1 MNPIQIISASA
12 GSGKTYRLAQ
22 VLVECVSSG
31 QARPEGL
38 IATTFTRK
46 AAAELEGRARRALL
60 RAGLNDAAQRLAASR
75 IGTVNSVCARL
86 VGDAAFDLGLSPD
99 LRVLDAEQATAAL
112 RQACHNVITLDE
124 LDEMAAFK
132 DLLIDFDGNERIYEI
147 QDFAR
152 ANGLGGPELKES
164 ARRSVESFLGLLG
177 SPAKDGAA
185 FDAVLAKACREFVVA
200 VAPRKGLTKKTGDS
214 LNKVQCALQAFDAG
228 SRPKWADW
236 GSLAALEVGKGERG
250 LEVPVCQAA
259 AAHDRHPELRRDAVR
274 AIELCFDI
282 AARSLERYAQYKREI
297 GATDFTDQEVLAL
310 ELLDE
315 PAVRERIS
323 DEVDL
328 VLVDEFQ
335 DTSPLQL
342 ALFLKLAGI
351 VKRNV
356 WVGDQKQAIY
366 GFRGSDPALM
376 DAAIETLLADGD
388 LETLSKSWRSRSDLV
403 SLTSDLFTAAFAPH
417 GIAARRV
424 ELKPARGTE
433 ATGLG
438 PTLERWVL
446 DGKNKDDKTGCLANA
461 LREFLADSSVR
472 VRELATGEARL
483 AGPRD
488 IAVLCRTN
496 KTAEAVAEA
505 LEASGIRAVLAQ
517 TDFASRI
524 EGRLLVA
531 GLRLWVDTRD
541 ALALAELGRLLDAT
555 DDGNAWLASVL
566 QEPYGAAFAKLP
578 AVERITSRRTAA
590 PTLGPVAALDAVAED
605 LGLRELCLGWG
616 NFDERMRTVEALRS
630 RAVRH
635 AAACAEEGAAATPL
649 SFVTSLESE
658 TDQGPQPADGVDAVV
673 VSTWHG
679 AKGLEWPVTVL
690 FELDSKSNMS
700 RYDVSVESDA
710 PTIRLD
716 APLEKRWI
724 CFWPGIYHGG
734 SKSTPFYTRLSAH
747 PLNTAHETRKRR
759 EEVRL
764 TYVGF
769 TRARDRLVLAAPE
782 GKLCAGGL
790 SNLVDDQGKKLII
803 EDEHGLTVAGKRVKP
818 FVRRGVSGLGERAQR
833 EPGCGPAAAGPRAH
847 PAAYLRPSAV
857 DIRGECL
864 EPTTI
869 GSRLPI
875 GGKPDM
881 ANLGSA
887 LHGFLAG
894 DRREFDRS
902 DRTQMA
908 ESLLV
913 GWGVRAS
920 LEPDSLL
927 ACSDAFNAWVLAKWP
942 DALWRREW
950 PIRQRLAGGT
960 ILAGAADLV
969 LETAD
974 GLVIVDHKSFPGRW
988 NEALER
994 ARTHAGQLWAYGEAA
1009 SAATG
1014 KRFIGAF
1021 IHLPTMGVV
1030 IPVTRRAQAPV
1041 SI

>member
-12 GSGKTYRLAQ
+12 GSGKTYRLAE

-31 QARPEGL
+31 KARPEGL

-60 RAGLNDAAQRLAASR
+60 KAGLNDAAQRLAASR

-86 VGDAAFDLGLSPD
+86 VSDAAFELGLSPD
-99 LRVLDAEQATAAL
+99 LRVLDGDQATAAL
-112 RQACHNVITLDE
+112 RKAYENVITLEEMDE
-124 LDEMAAFK
+124 LAV
-132 DLLIDFDGNERIYEI
+132 LQNRLIEFDGPARIHKI
-147 QDFAR
+147 QDLAR

-185 FDAVLAKACREFVVA
+185 LDRALEEACREFVKKVA
-200 VAPRKGLTKKTGDS
+200 SRKGLTQKTGDA
-214 LNKVQCALQAFDAG
+214 LKKVQFALQFFDGG

-236 GSLAALEVGKGERG
+236 GSLASITVGKDERG
-250 LEVPVCQAA
+250 LEVAVCLAA
-259 AAHDRHPELRRDAVR
+259 SAHDRHPDLCRDGER

-310 ELLDE
+310 DLLDQ

-342 ALFLKLAGI
+342 ALFLKLASI
-351 VKRNV
+351 VKRSV

-376 DAAIETLLADGD
+376 DAAIETLLANGD
-388 LETLSKSWRSRSDLV
+388 PETLSKSWRSRSDLV
-403 SLTSDLFTAAFAPH
+403 SLTSDLFIAAFAPH

-424 ELKPARGTE
+424 ELKAARSTE
-433 ATGLG
+433 AAGLG
-438 PTLERWVL
+438 PTLEQWVL
-446 DGKNKDDKTGCLANA
+446 EGKNKDEKTECLAKA

-472 VRELATGEARL
+472 VRELATGDARP

-496 KTAEAVAEA
+496 ATAKAVAAA

-517 TDFASRI
+517 TDVLSRI
-524 EGRLLVA
+524 EGRILVA
-531 GLRLWVDTRD
+531 GLRLWVDSRD

-566 QEPYGAAFAKLP
+566 REPSGAAFAKLP
-578 AVERITSRRTAA
+578 AVERITARRAET

-616 NFDERMRTVEALRS
+616 NFNERMRTVEALRS

-635 AAACAEEGAAATPL
+635 SAVCAEAGAAATPL

-734 SKSTPFYTRLSAH
+734 SKSTPFYTRLSDH
-747 PLNTAHETRKRR
+747 PLNKAHEVRKRR

-769 TRARDRLVLAAPE
+769 TRARDRLVLAAPGE
-782 GKLCAGGL
+782 KLCAGVL
-790 SNLVDDQGKKLII
+790 SNLVDDQGKPLII

-818 FVRRGVSGLGERAQR
+818 FVRRGVSGLEERAQR
-833 EPGCGPAAAGPRAH
+833 EPGCGPVAAGPREH

-857 DIRGECL
+857 DVRGECG

-887 LHGFLAG
+887 LHGFLAA
-894 DRREFDRS
+894 DRQEFDSS

-942 DALWRREW
+942 EALWRREW
-950 PIRQRLAGGT
+950 PIRQRLASGT

-988 NEALER
+988 DEALER

-1014 KRFIGAF
+1014 KPFLGAF
-1021 IHLPTMGVV
+1021 IHLPTMGIVV
-1030 IPVTRRAQAPV
+1030 PVTRNAQTPV
-1041 SI
+1041 SM